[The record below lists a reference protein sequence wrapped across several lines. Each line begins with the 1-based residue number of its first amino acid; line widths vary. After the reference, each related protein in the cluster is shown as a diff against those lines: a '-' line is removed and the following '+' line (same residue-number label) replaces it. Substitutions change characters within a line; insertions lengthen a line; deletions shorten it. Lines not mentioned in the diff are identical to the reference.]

1 MSDKS
6 KIKCSFL
13 LLILLCVQIS
23 LAQEQRIADS
33 LTKIYST
40 EANISNLEKMELLRN
55 LAFNE
60 VTNIELSIKYA
71 NELIALATK
80 ENNYLYLHR
89 GYFQKAN
96 KYRYLSDLDIAL
108 DAVFKSLD
116 AAKKASYIIGQ
127 GNCNV
132 AIADIYSSMG
142 NSKNAEYYYAQS
154 IELLRKTDNTTAL
167 ASALLNAGDQYFK
180 NKNYTIALQNFNE
193 AAILFKK
200 VEYTTGTAYSLG
212 NIGMVYAEQGKDALA
227 KKYIGNAIELLE
239 ELEDYYAIS
248 DYLTYMSDIYSNQ
261 NDYKTALSYAK
272 RSLELAEEFGLK
284 DQINKSNLTLSDIYL
299 KLGNANESLKH
310 YKNHIIYRDSV
321 TNIESVQKIAD
332 LRTDFEVSQ
341 KQTEIDLLDQR
352 RKNQRIVTYAIGAA
366 LFFIALLAFLWYRRY
381 LFIRKTKQIIEKER
395 DRSDSLL
402 LNILPEETAI
412 ELKLNGNVKA
422 KKHDAVTVLFSD
434 FKGFTSYSE
443 KLSPEEL
450 VKTVDFYFS
459 KFDTIMEDYG
469 LEKIKTIGD
478 AYMCAGGL
486 NGNEKEAAQNMILA
500 AKDIIDFVEKTKSN
514 NATQEFTFDIRIG
527 INTGPVVAG
536 VVGSKKF
543 AYDIWGD
550 TVNIAS
556 RMESMSQPG
565 KINISEGTHALISDQ
580 WTCEYRG
587 EIEVKNRGY
596 LKMYFVND

>member
-1 MSDKS
+1 M
-6 KIKCSFL
+6 
-13 LLILLCVQIS
+13 QIS